1 MTNTQLQRRLKSNLS
16 SNWIWNLMYIID
28 DTQFVK
34 RLTIDKDDLMI
45 FCIQDDLLEKMKC
58 VLNRQDLKPQQ
69 LSYDTTFLIGD
80 FYLSFLVFR
89 ETEFS
94 SAPAIPCIFFHT

>member
-1 MTNTQLQRRLKSNLS
+1 
-16 SNWIWNLMYIID
+16 MYIID

-45 FCIQDDLLEKMKC
+45 LCFQDDLLEKTKC